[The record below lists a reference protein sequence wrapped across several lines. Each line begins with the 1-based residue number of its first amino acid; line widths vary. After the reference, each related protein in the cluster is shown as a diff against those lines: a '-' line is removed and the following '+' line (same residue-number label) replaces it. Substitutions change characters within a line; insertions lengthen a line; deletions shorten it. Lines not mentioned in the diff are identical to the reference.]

1 MPPKAGGDL
10 PQGYVERE
18 LLLSGSAVTYQGAPT
33 STAEP
38 RGRPTPYATRVVV
51 RHPADEDD
59 FSGRVVVEPFN
70 TSAGVDLDV
79 VWGQVHPLLADEGD
93 AWVGV
98 TTRASS
104 AAKLRELD
112 ADRYAEMDLR
122 LNDHGWDVLRHVGA
136 LLKAP
141 DDVRLLPDL
150 EVTSIYLAGFS
161 QSGIDTATFAG
172 AIDGVA
178 RLEDGDPVY
187 DGYLPAAHS
196 GSLAPLR
203 SGDAVLPRFVSE
215 PLGPVDVPVVDLETQ
230 SDVEG
235 FEAEIDATR
244 TYTNPGHAG
253 VRRRDADRDGD
264 RYRLYEIPGAPHAP
278 AIPGC
283 DGGGSTFPVDAFLR
297 AALARLYRWAEL
309 GEAPPPAPRIE
320 LADRGVVSAAAVD
333 EHGNARG
340 GLRSPFVDVP
350 LVRYEAHSTPGAL
363 CALAGRETP
372 LPADD
377 LRRRYGDVDGYLD
390 AFTEALDE
398 AIDDGTLLDLDRAA
412 ILTRQRDRARELL
425 G

>member
-1 MPPKAGGDL
+1 
-10 PQGYVERE
+10 
-18 LLLSGSAVTYQGAPT
+18 
-33 STAEP
+33 
-38 RGRPTPYATRVVV
+38 
-51 RHPADEDD
+51 
-59 FSGRVVVEPFN
+59 
-70 TSAGVDLDV
+70 
-79 VWGQVHPLLADEGD
+79 
-93 AWVGV
+93 VGV

-104 AAKLRELD
+104 ATKLRELD
-112 ADRYAEMDLR
+112 ADRYADLDLR
-122 LNDHGWDVLRHVGA
+122 VNDLGWDVLRHVGA

-150 EVTSIYLAGFS
+150 EVTWIYLAGFS

-264 RYRLYEIPGAPHAP
+264 RT
-278 AIPGC
+278 
-283 DGGGSTFPVDAFLR
+283 GSTRSRARRTHRPSPAATAAGRRSRSTPSCALR
-297 AALARLYRWAEL
+297 WRASTAGPSWARRRRRPLPSSSPTGAWCR
-309 GEAPPPAPRIE
+309 PPPSTSTA
-320 LADRGVVSAAAVD
+320 
-333 EHGNARG
+333 
-340 GLRSPFVDVP
+340 
-350 LVRYEAHSTPGAL
+350 TPGA
-363 CALAGRETP
+363 ASAHRS
-372 LPADD
+372 
-377 LRRRYGDVDGYLD
+377 
-390 AFTEALDE
+390 
-398 AIDDGTLLDLDRAA
+398 
-412 ILTRQRDRARELL
+412 
-425 G
+425 